1 MVNRISTIA
10 LTVGLLGVLVLG
22 CGPSASSS
30 PSTSGV
36 APSGATASGSG
47 IVLQRTGPIGCDSIG
62 INYTSA
68 TIKIDAAADPDVWA
82 ETEAGKKL
90 AVNWTDGFTATDGTQ
105 TVIRGPKAEE
115 IAREGTKVDVPADGS
130 APRLAG
136 YYVCLGTD
144 AIYVLET
151 DPQ

>member
-1 MVNRISTIA
+1 MVNRILAVAFS
-10 LTVGLLGVLVLG
+10 VGLLGVLVLG
-22 CGPSASSS
+22 CSPSASSS
-30 PSTSGV
+30 PSTSAV
-36 APSGATASGSG
+36 APSGAPASGSA

-105 TVIRGPKAEE
+105 TVIRGPKADE

>member
-1 MVNRISTIA
+1 MVIRILAVAFS
-10 LTVGLLGVLVLG
+10 LGLLGVLVVG
-22 CGPSASSS
+22 CSPSASSS
-30 PSTSGV
+30 PSTSAV
-36 APSGATASGSG
+36 APSGATASGSA

-90 AVNWTDGFTATDGTQ
+90 AVNWTDGFTATHGTQ
-105 TVIRGPKAEE
+105 TVIRGPKADE